1 MEKNALIIGATGLVG
16 RELVQLLVE
25 ENKYKQITV
34 LTRRKSFEHPAIK
47 EVVADFNNL
56 AAYKKSLEADDV
68 FCCIGTTIK
77 KAGSQAEMEKIDLHY
92 PVEIASLLFEMG
104 ARQMLVISSIG
115 ANRNSKIF
123 YSSLKGRLEE
133 SLKTIGYPSLAI
145 FRPSLLLG
153 KREEFRFGEKLSSY
167 LLPPLSFL
175 LVGPLRKYRGISAKA
190 VAASMSKIAEI
201 NNIGVH
207 IVESDEIERHARTKE
222 SSSSFTK

>member
-25 ENKYKQITV
+25 ENTYKQITV
-34 LTRRKSFEHPAIK
+34 LTRRKSFEHPAIT

-56 AAYKKSLEADDV
+56 AAYKESLEADDV

-77 KAGSQAEMEKIDLHY
+77 KAGSQADMEKIDLHY
-92 PVEIASLLFEMG
+92 PVEIARLAFEMG

-153 KREEFRFGEKLSSY
+153 KREEFRFGEKLSAY
-167 LLPPLSFL
+167 LLPSLSFL
-175 LVGPLRKYRGISAKA
+175 LIGPLRKYRGISAKA

-201 NNIGVH
+201 NNLGVH
-207 IVESDEIERHARTKE
+207 ILESDEIERHARMKR
-222 SSSSFTK
+222 SSF

>member
-1 MEKNALIIGATGLVG
+1 MEKSALIIGATGLVG
-16 RELVQLLVE
+16 RELVQLLVQ
-25 ENKYKQITV
+25 ENKYKKITV

-56 AAYKKSLEADDV
+56 AAYKKYLEADDV

-77 KAGSQAEMEKIDLHY
+77 KAGSQAEMEKIDLRY
-92 PVEIASLLFEMG
+92 PVEIASLAFEMG

-115 ANRNSKIF
+115 ANRDSKIF

-153 KREEFRFGEKLSSY
+153 KRQEFRFGEKLSSY
-167 LLPPLSFL
+167 LLPPLCFL
-175 LVGPLRKYRGISAKA
+175 LIGPLRKYRGISAKA